1 MVYKQQPLHAVF
13 ASAAKF
19 LAALSMQPLMG

>member
-1 MVYKQQPLHAVF
+1 MVYRQQPLHASF

-19 LAALSMQPLMG
+19 FAALSMQPLMG